1 MHAHGRL
8 RHVLLVSSPRRLIAG
23 AGVLLLAG
31 GGLVGSGAN
40 FAATSSNT
48 ASMFTAGVV
57 RQTNSNAG
65 AAVLT
70 APNLAPG
77 GTASG
82 TLDIT
87 NSGDLPSVQSLR
99 AFNLVD
105 TPAAA
110 ALSSY
115 LRLQIHD
122 LGPPGCASSCPA
134 HVLMFSGTLDAL
146 VGTRDLG
153 TFAPGS
159 ARRYRFTVSYPDGGA
174 GAENGYGGATAGLDL
189 TWGARQ

>member
-1 MHAHGRL
+1 
-8 RHVLLVSSPRRLIAG
+8 
-23 AGVLLLAG
+23 
-31 GGLVGSGAN
+31 
-40 FAATSSNT
+40 
-48 ASMFTAGVV
+48 
-57 RQTNSNAG
+57 
-65 AAVLT
+65 LT

-77 GTASG
+77 ATASG

-99 AFNLVD
+99 ADNLVD

-122 LGPPGCASSCPA
+122 LGTPGCSTNCPA
-134 HVLMFSGTLDAL
+134 SILMFSGTLNAL

-159 ARRYRFTVSYPDGGA
+159 ARRYRFTVTYPDGGA
-174 GAENGYGGATAGLDL
+174 GAENAYGGATVGLDL